1 MALTLNGSTNTI
13 AGLAVG
19 GLPDG
24 SVDADTLAAGVGGKF
39 ASYAIIADVKSTNV
53 NGGTFSSGDWRT
65 RDLNTEI
72 SDADGIVSISSNQFT
87 LAAGTY
93 LIKFSAPSFNTNNNQ
108 ARLYNATTSTTVQV
122 AQVGFQNGSSGH
134 VQTSSVGLARVT
146 ISGSTAFEI
155 QHRCNASSATYGFG
169 VSTNY
174 SNDVIYTMVEI
185 FKEAS

>member
-13 AGLAVG
+13 GGLAVG

-24 SVDADTLAAGVGGKF
+24 TVDADTLAAGVGGKF
-39 ASYAIIADVKSTNV
+39 ASYAIIGDVKSTGT

-87 LAAGTY
+87 LAAGSY
-93 LIKFSAPSFNTNNNQ
+93 QIKFSAPAFNTNANQ
-108 ARLYNATTSTTVQV
+108 ARLYNATTSTGLQV
-122 AQVGFQNGSSGH
+122 AQAAFVNGASGH
-134 VQTSSVGLARVT
+134 VQTSSVGSARVT

-155 QHRCNASSATYGFG
+155 QHRCNNTSATYGFG
-169 VSTNY
+169 VSSNY
-174 SNDVIYTMVEI
+174 STDVIYTLVEI
-185 FKEAS
+185 FKEA